1 MSELSKTSRGKHI
14 WRIEPGNRQSI
25 GNAAKT
31 ASRSALS
38 FLSLK
43 EAVNSYPDTGESG
56 DAYDIEASL
65 EH

>member
-1 MSELSKTSRGKHI
+1 MSELGKTSPGRHI
-14 WRIEPGNRQSI
+14 WRIEQLNERSTGNTAI
-25 GNAAKT
+25 T

-43 EAVNSYPDTGESG
+43 EGVNSYPDTGESG